1 MHNNSLVQRGDRHP
15 SRSFRLSLLPSLFL
29 SVSFSL
35 LFVFLRPQANFLTLQ
50 PPAAFFSSLTDNA
63 CPTVRCD
70 NRTEIVTVLV
80 LLEIYPCQTR
90 IRCIQ
95 PAACVSLSV
104 FLHLTPVIVSPR
116 ENVHTNFL
124 AIFHPRADTS
134 HRTRIVLLGDKILR
148 NGYSFSELVSS
159 LGSLFLT
166 PLGWHS
172 TFQILK
178 LCAFMTLHKRA
189 VCVPYTFN
197 IHRIWVVSD
206 IFLFMW
212 KMKEFICIKV
222 HMKYTLYEIT

>member
-1 MHNNSLVQRGDRHP
+1 M
-15 SRSFRLSLLPSLFL
+15 
-29 SVSFSL
+29 
-35 LFVFLRPQANFLTLQ
+35 
-50 PPAAFFSSLTDNA
+50 
-63 CPTVRCD
+63 
-70 NRTEIVTVLV
+70 RTH
-80 LLEIYPCQTR
+80 
-90 IRCIQ
+90 CIQ

-104 FLHLTPVIVSPR
+104 FLHLTPVVVSPR

-134 HRTRIVLLGDKILR
+134 HRARIVLLRDKILR

-189 VCVPYTFN
+189 VYVSYTFN
-197 IHRIWVVSD
+197 IHRIWVSY
-206 IFLFMW
+206 IFLLMW
-212 KMKEFICIKV
+212 KMKKFICIKV
-222 HMKYTLYEIT
+222 RMNIHCMKIFRYLWNNFALRSYNSHNYCFILFLYLLKFRRNVVKFYTLEILFVH